1 LPVWRSAPTAP
12 DASTSSSTAAGAPS
26 WYGSWW
32 VGTTRVK
39 RKIGLKRTA
48 GNADG
53 LTRTQAE
60 RELRRRVEATVVVAQ
75 GQRRTI
81 GEAGDA
87 YISHLENVMERKRT
101 TIADYRGYLRRHLAP
116 FFGDRPMDRIDPAKV
131 EAYLHAKRGDG
142 LSPRTV
148 QNHLNFLHG
157 IFAFAIRV
165 QGPRA
170 LRPAGAAPPR
180 RPRAGPGGGGVVR
193 ADAHRRRAPARVGR
207 IARWAIV
214 PTWLFFVI
222 LGNASSGG
230 AVSPPLLPA
239 PFAFISHWLPSG
251 ATVTALRDAVYF
263 PADQHV
269 RPLAVQALW
278 AAALFPAWLIVAR
291 RRQANAAAA

>member
-1 LPVWRSAPTAP
+1 VAKRSYGTGRLYVVVDRGGRA
-12 DASTSSSTAAGAPS
+12 S

-131 EAYLHAKRGDG
+131 EAYPARQARRRAVAQDGAEPPRLPARHLRVRDPAYVGD
-142 LSPRTV
+142 RE
-148 QNHLNFLHG
+148 
-157 IFAFAIRV
+157 
-165 QGPRA
+165 
-170 LRPAGAAPPR
+170 PR
-180 RPRAGPGGGGVVR
+180 RPGRAAP
-193 ADAHRRRAPARVGR
+193 RAP
-207 IARWAIV
+207 
-214 PTWLFFVI
+214 
-222 LGNASSGG
+222 LG
-230 AVSPPLLPA
+230 PPPNSLPA
-239 PFAFISHWLPSG
+239 A
-251 ATVTALRDAVYF
+251 
-263 PADQHV
+263 
-269 RPLAVQALW
+269 
-278 AAALFPAWLIVAR
+278 
-291 RRQANAAAA
+291 